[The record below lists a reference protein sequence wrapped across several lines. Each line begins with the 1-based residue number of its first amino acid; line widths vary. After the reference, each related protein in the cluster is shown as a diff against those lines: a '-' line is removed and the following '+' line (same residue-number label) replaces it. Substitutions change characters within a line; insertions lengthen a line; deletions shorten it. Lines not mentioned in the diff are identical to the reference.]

1 MTNVC
6 NLAGQ
11 DAAGAP
17 APLER
22 YLTLQTGLDMLEQGL
37 SIFDA
42 DLRLVAWNR
51 AYVKL
56 LEFPEEMAWL
66 GAPFR
71 SFIEYNARRGDYG
84 PGDPEQQV
92 AERIAAARQHR
103 AARSREHIAG
113 PGGSEPGAS
122 WPCSNDASVGCR
134 DNSVRALVYKDGT
147 APACGRTRLLDLASF
162 QARKGARKLT
172 GMRCQDRRRISKP
185 WQC

>member
-1 MTNVC
+1 QII
-6 NLAGQ
+6 GYK
-11 DAAGAP
+11 AGADSPRARNMP
-17 APLER
+17 AHR
-22 YLTLQTGLDMLEQGL
+22 GNR
-37 SIFDA
+37 SI
-42 DLRLVAWNR
+42 
-51 AYVKL
+51 
-56 LEFPEEMAWL
+56 
-66 GAPFR
+66 
-71 SFIEYNARRGDYG
+71 
-84 PGDPEQQV
+84 
-92 AERIAAARQHR
+92 ERIAAARQHR

-172 GMRCQDRRRISKP
+172 GMRCQERRRISKP